1 MKKQIQDKTVQ
12 YFSSGF
18 HCAES
23 IAKAILEQFDDKYD
37 PQSIKAASAFQGGIG
52 KSKQDV
58 CGALTGG
65 LVALGILYGR
75 TSPAQSNETLAAMA
89 AQFRTAFIEK
99 LGSTNC
105 AQLIKTKVNS
115 KPDYTCI
122 QLTRD
127 AAGLLADILNKLDI
141 QEQQK

>member
-1 MKKQIQDKTVQ
+1 MKKQIQDKTVH

-23 IAKAILEQFDDKYD
+23 IAKAILEQFDENFD

-75 TSPAQSNETLAAMA
+75 CDASKSNEALAAMA
-89 AQFRTAFIEK
+89 ARFRTAFIEE

-105 AQLIKTKVNS
+105 AQLIKNKVDPTS
-115 KPDYTCI
+115 DYTCI

-127 AAGLLADILNKLDI
+127 AAGLLADILKG
-141 QEQQK
+141 

>member
-1 MKKQIQDKTVQ
+1 MKKQIQEKTVQ

-23 IAKAILEQFDDKYD
+23 IAKAILEQYDENFD
-37 PQSIKAASAFQGGIG
+37 PQSIKAASAFLGGIG
-52 KSKQDV
+52 KSHQDV

-65 LVALGILYGR
+65 LVALGVLYGR
-75 TSPAQSNETLAAMA
+75 SDASKSNEALAAMA
-89 AQFRTAFIEK
+89 AQFRTVFIEE

-105 AQLIKTKVNS
+105 AQLIKNKIDPT
-115 KPDYTCI
+115 PDYTCI

-127 AAGLLADILNKLDI
+127 AAGLLADILEDSH
-141 QEQQK
+141 